1 MDIQILPTTIST
13 VSAANQT
20 ALPSLVLKSL
30 NIVGGDRLIWE
41 IDNKLGQVNV
51 KAAPKDLVA
60 YLRGSGKGVYGNA
73 DKYVNKLRSEWNRV
87 RNLQFFWIPVAL
99 SI

>member
-1 MDIQILPTTIST
+1 MDIQILPTTTST

-20 ALPSLVLKSL
+20 ALPSLVRKSL

-51 KAAPKDLVA
+51 KAAPKDWVA

-87 RNLQFFWIPVAL
+87 
-99 SI
+99 